1 MGSSLAYLKIN
12 AMKGMFKSQAA
23 GECIKNILGAF
34 VALILEKEE
43 KKNGEKEKKKKKL

>member
-1 MGSSLAYLKIN
+1 
-12 AMKGMFKSQAA
+12 MFKSQAA